1 MRLPILL
8 ALTLFTSAC
17 RISPSVTS
25 LNDTEPSKFGLSL
38 KHPGR
43 GVAILAHG
51 LNQRPSSLDPLADT
65 LRDLGYHTARL
76 TFTGHDRED
85 SSVFQPIKWSED
97 LISSYRQIKQR
108 FKNMPVVIVGYSLG
122 GLVATYSLDRNP
134 EFRPDK
140 MVLIAPALSLRLLPQ
155 LGYLLDIFPPL
166 SMAIPNLAPPRY
178 RRFAYTPLF
187 WYRNT
192 LDLYSSTRTLNNSEA
207 LKRVPTTIIA
217 NPRDELISFCGL
229 GEWIADSGLS
239 GSWRLEKV
247 EPDKVDRSIPQH
259 VLIDQSSLGV
269 KGWERLVEILG
280 HL

>member
-25 LNDTEPSKFGLSL
+25 LHDTEPSKFGLSL
-38 KHPGR
+38 KHPAR

-51 LNQRPSSLDPLADT
+51 LNQRPSSLDPLAGT

-85 SSVFQPIKWSED
+85 SRVFQPSKWSED

-192 LDLYSSTRTLNNSEA
+192 LGLYSDTRTLNNSEA

-217 NPRDELISFCGL
+217 NPRDELVSFCGL
-229 GEWIADSGLS
+229 GEWVEEVGVSS
-239 GSWRLEKV
+239 SWRIEKI
-247 EPDKVDRSIPQH
+247 EPDKVDSSIPQH
-259 VLIDQSSLGV
+259 VLIDQSSLGA